1 MKWIEFYE
9 TALQFISIRFGDL
22 KGKNEMFSIEIKR
35 DNKFCSPENSV
46 KIEHIFVVTKM
57 N

>member
-22 KGKNEMFSIEIKR
+22 KGKNEMFFIEIKR